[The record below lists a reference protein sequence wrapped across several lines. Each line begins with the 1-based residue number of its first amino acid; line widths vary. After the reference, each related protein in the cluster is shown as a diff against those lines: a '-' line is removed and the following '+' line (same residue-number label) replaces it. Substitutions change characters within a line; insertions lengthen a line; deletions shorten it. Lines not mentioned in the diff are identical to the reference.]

1 MCLFVFCK
9 NDVLTVSS
17 SHLKPFE
24 VLISQWTCVQ
34 RETKARN
41 PSLFALQA
49 FSREILPHS
58 HFAIM
63 WLVCSL
69 SANKLQTQKGKN
81 VVGCEQ
87 LFPCGE
93 HCMTSKKQLRRRQPL
108 RSHYLFPWEWLFK
121 RGWTATGF
129 SNILKGSETLKL
141 ICNLDKVRNSRV
153 KWLKESHFI

>member
-24 VLISQWTCVQ
+24 VLISQWASVR

-69 SANKLQTQKGKN
+69 SANKLQTVVSSCFFAGSIVWHPKN
-81 VVGCEQ
+81 SCGGDNLSTIYFPESGCLRGVELQLVFSAFNKQRRPTKSVGYFAQ
-87 LFPCGE
+87 RSRLLF
-93 HCMTSKKQLRRRQPL
+93 LL
-108 RSHYLFPWEWLFK
+108 NW
-121 RGWTATGF
+121 
-129 SNILKGSETLKL
+129 SN
-141 ICNLDKVRNSRV
+141 
-153 KWLKESHFI
+153 